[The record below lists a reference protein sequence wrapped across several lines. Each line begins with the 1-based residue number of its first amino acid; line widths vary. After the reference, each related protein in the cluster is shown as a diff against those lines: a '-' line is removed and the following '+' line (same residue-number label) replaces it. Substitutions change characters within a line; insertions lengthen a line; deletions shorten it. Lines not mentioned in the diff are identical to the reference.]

1 MLFLELEH
9 LEITEVNKMVISGIL
24 TFLYYYI
31 FIVPFITPFSYND
44 NFIRMCLHVRMKI
57 GEVKESKFKKNGIIK
72 KSESGGEMNKV
83 KFTQE
88 FKEDAVSYYHSSG
101 KSVREVSE
109 ELGIGKSTLDNWIR
123 KSRHNNGKI
132 EVRGSGNYASDKDK
146 EISKLQKEL
155 KDTKDAL
162 EILKKAMG
170 ILNN

>member
-1 MLFLELEH
+1 MLYIMYSLPNNAVTIGITIFPEL
-9 LEITEVNKMVISGIL
+9 LYIID
-24 TFLYYYI
+24 TFSI
-31 FIVPFITPFSYND
+31 
-44 NFIRMCLHVRMKI
+44 LHVRMKI

-88 FKEDAVSYYHSSG
+88 FKEDAVKYYHSSG

-123 KSRHNNGKI
+123 KSRHNDGKI

>member
-1 MLFLELEH
+1 
-9 LEITEVNKMVISGIL
+9 MVL
-24 TFLYYYI
+24 
-31 FIVPFITPFSYND
+31 
-44 NFIRMCLHVRMKI
+44 CQEK

-88 FKEDAVSYYHSSG
+88 FKEDAVKYYHSSG

-123 KSRHNNGKI
+123 KSRHNDGKI

>member
-1 MLFLELEH
+1 
-9 LEITEVNKMVISGIL
+9 MVISGIL

-72 KSESGGEMNKV
+72 KVNQEEKWRKLNLLKNLRENAV
-83 KFTQE
+83 K
-88 FKEDAVSYYHSSG
+88 YYHSSG

-123 KSRHNNGKI
+123 KSRHNDGKI

-155 KDTKDAL
+155 KDTKNAL